1 MDESEQ
7 STRKAESPQAVHDG
21 REAPGDPQACCP
33 DAKQN
38 TGRAGVFGQL
48 FRVFFSVGLLTFG
61 GGYAMLPILRRE
73 VVERRPWCTDE
84 ELADYYAVGQCTPG
98 IIAVNTA
105 TFVGYRQAGIAGGI
119 LATLSLTLPSFIII
133 LIIAALLTNF
143 AEYPV
148 VKNAFAGIRAAVVA
162 LVLNAVLKLLKSS
175 VVDRVTLV
183 IFIAVLLCAVVFSVS
198 PVLLVLASGLAGIVV
213 KVWGEAAK

>member
-7 STRKAESPQAVHDG
+7 STRTEQHPRAA
-21 REAPGDPQACCP
+21 REDVMAPEDSRTCEE
-33 DAKQN
+33 KH
-38 TGRAGVFGQL
+38 TGRPGVLGEL

-105 TFVGYRQAGIAGGI
+105 TFIGYRQAGIAGGI

-175 VVDRVTLV
+175 VVDRVTLI
-183 IFIAVLLCAVVFSVS
+183 IFIAVLLCAVIFSVS

-213 KVWGEAAK
+213 KVWREAAK